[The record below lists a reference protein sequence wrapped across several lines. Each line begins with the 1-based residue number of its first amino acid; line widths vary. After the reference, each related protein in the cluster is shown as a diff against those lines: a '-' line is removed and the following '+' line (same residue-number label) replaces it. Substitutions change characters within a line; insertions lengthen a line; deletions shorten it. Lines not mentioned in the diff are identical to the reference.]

1 MPPPFRAMT
10 IDEFANEVAAFPW
23 ARPVFR
29 VDMHH
34 TWFPSHADW
43 KGAESVDGM
52 WTYHTRDRN
61 FEDIAQHVSI
71 APDGIIWSG
80 RDWNK
85 TPASIGCNMN
95 ANVFMFETVGNFDE
109 GNDRLEGVQLAAVVA
124 VIDTVQR
131 QFRLPVQAL
140 LFHREVPQTLKTCPG
155 TSIDKF
161 DIMSAVSQRRR
172 DALTA

>member
-1 MPPPFRAMT
+1 
-10 IDEFANEVAAFPW
+10 
-23 ARPVFR
+23 
-29 VDMHH
+29 
-34 TWFPSHADW
+34 
-43 KGAESVDGM
+43 
-52 WTYHTRDRN
+52 
-61 FEDIAQHVSI
+61 
-71 APDGIIWSG
+71 
-80 RDWNK
+80 
-85 TPASIGCNMN
+85 MN
-95 ANVFMFETVGNFDE
+95 SNVFMFEMVSNFDE
-109 GNDRLEGVQLAAVVA
+109 GNDRLEGEQLAAVVA